1 MSGFERVAGTAT
13 ASDENSPKTATAT
26 CPSGKKAV
34 SGGYVLQTTSGSIAE
49 ISVSQN
55 YPSSD
60 TTWSVSALEDDDGK
74 VGAWSIQ
81 AYVICVTST

>member
-1 MSGFERVAGTAT
+1 VAGTASAENETSPKSAT
-13 ASDENSPKTATAT
+13 AS
-26 CPSGKKAV
+26 CPAGKKAV
-34 SGGYVLQTTSGSIAE
+34 SGGYVLQTTSGSLAE
-49 ISVSQN
+49 LSVSQN

-60 TTWSVSALEDDDGK
+60 TTWSVTAAEDNDSG